1 MAERYIVD
9 DKPAEVARKQ
19 MADWL
24 YRAMDPSTPTLEGNQ
39 TGQTVDYEEDGI
51 LYVAPT
57 IRMVDGKLKRYS
69 DDDAI
74 AEARRRGDGMRV
86 PKGLS
91 GTEFSNL
98 LSKRIEKARGRP
110 AEQSAEKAQ

>member
-1 MAERYIVD
+1 ME
-9 DKPAEVARKQ
+9 EKQ
-19 MADWL
+19 HEALKKEMADWL
-24 YRAMDPSTPTLEGNQ
+24 YRAMDPSTPTTKGNE
-39 TGQTVDYEEDGI
+39 TVRTVDYEIDGVT
-51 LYVAPT
+51 YVAPT
-57 IRMVDGKLKRYS
+57 LRMIDGKLKRYS
-69 DDDAI
+69 TDDAI

-110 AEQSAEKAQ
+110 AGQSAEKAR

>member
-1 MAERYIVD
+1 
-9 DKPAEVARKQ
+9 

-24 YRAMDPSTPTLEGNQ
+24 YRAMDPSTPTLKGNQ
-39 TGQTVDYEEDGI
+39 TVQTTDYTVNEDGI
-51 LYVAPT
+51 EVLYVAPT

-91 GTEFSNL
+91 GPEFSNL
-98 LSKRIEKARGRP
+98 LSERIGKARGRS
-110 AEQSAEKAQ
+110 AQSSAEKAR

>member
-1 MAERYIVD
+1 ME
-9 DKPAEVARKQ
+9 EKQ
-19 MADWL
+19 HEALKKEMADWL

-39 TGQTVDYEEDGI
+39 TVQTVDYEEDGI

-110 AEQSAEKAQ
+110 AGQSAEKAR

>member
-1 MAERYIVD
+1 
-9 DKPAEVARKQ
+9 

-24 YRAMDPSTPTLEGNQ
+24 YRAMDPSTPTTKDNE
-39 TGQTVDYEEDGI
+39 TVRTVDYEVDGI

-57 IRMVDGKLKRYS
+57 IRMVDGRLKKYS

-74 AEARRRGDGMRV
+74 AEARRRGDAMRV
-86 PKGLS
+86 PKGLT

-110 AEQSAEKAQ
+110 AEQSTEKSR